1 MIGKGS
7 MNHNSRKFTAENV
20 DKTRSK
26 NNISYCNRDIKE
38 VYHELFDDAVKRFN
52 DKQKRADRKITNYYE
67 KICSSKQEKP
77 FKEVIIQI
85 GNSEDMS
92 AMDNNGE
99 LAKKIL
105 DKYYSAFQKRNP
117 YLKVF
122 SAHLHMDEAT
132 PHLHIDF
139 VPFTTESTRG
149 LDKRVSLKQALAKQG
164 FKGSGRSDTEWNQW
178 VLSEKKELEFVMGLY
193 GVEWEHKG
201 THEEHLSV
209 LNYKKQEREKEIS
222 VLDDKIKERQEEYHS
237 LNQRI
242 ENKETQISELNEI
255 EDMLENSP
263 EFQLPE
269 PTALMTAKSYKT
281 KYVDP
286 LIKKLKDFAKWILS
300 KTYEGWD
307 NYYKAH
313 RQNNKWSRENSEL
326 RADNNRLY
334 EECNKLHKQ
343 NEEYELLLK
352 TFGRR
357 KFEPL
362 LRQAYD
368 HLHKRQNKHYKDYYE
383 RLTIKS
389 QV

>member
-1 MIGKGS
+1 
-7 MNHNSRKFTAENV
+7 
-20 DKTRSK
+20 
-26 NNISYCNRDIKE
+26 
-38 VYHELFDDAVKRFN
+38 
-52 DKQKRADRKITNYYE
+52 
-67 KICSSKQEKP
+67 
-77 FKEVIIQI
+77 
-85 GNSEDMS
+85 
-92 AMDNNGE
+92 
-99 LAKKIL
+99 
-105 DKYYSAFQKRNP
+105 
-117 YLKVF
+117 
-122 SAHLHMDEAT
+122 
-132 PHLHIDF
+132 
-139 VPFTTESTRG
+139 
-149 LDKRVSLKQALAKQG
+149 
-164 FKGSGRSDTEWNQW
+164 
-178 VLSEKKELEFVMGLY
+178 MGLY
-193 GVEWEHKG
+193 GIEWEHKG

-222 VLDDKIKERQEEYHS
+222 VLDDKIKERQEEYYS

-307 NYYKAH
+307 NYYKAV
-313 RQNNKWSRENSEL
+313 RQNNKWSRENSSL
-326 RADNNRLY
+326 KADNERLY

-368 HLHKRQNKHYKDYYE
+368 HLHKRQNKYYKDYYE
-383 RLTIKS
+383 R
-389 QV
+389 

>member
-20 DKTRSK
+20 DRTRTK
-26 NNISYCNRDIKE
+26 NNIAYCNRSIEE

-67 KICSSKQEKP
+67 KICNSKQEKP

-92 AMDNNGE
+92 AKDNNGE

-105 DKYYSAFQKRNP
+105 DEYYSAFQKRNP

-149 LDKRVSLKQALAKQG
+149 LDTRVSLKQALAKQG
-164 FKGSGRSDTEWNQW
+164 FKGSGRNDTEWNQW
-178 VLSEKKELEFVMGLY
+178 VLSEKKEIEFVMGLY

-209 LNYKKQEREKEIS
+209 LNYKKQEREKEITELEDNIREKKTMLS
-222 VLDDKIKERQEEYHS
+222 SLDK
-237 LNQRI
+237 RI
-242 ENKETQISELNEI
+242 ETKEMEISELEYL
-255 EDMLENSP
+255 EDALEHNADY
-263 EFQLPE
+263 QLPE
-269 PTALMTAKSYKT
+269 PPPLMTAKTYKT

-286 LIKKLKDFAKWILS
+286 LINKLKDLARWVLKHTF
-300 KTYEGWD
+300 EGW
-307 NYYKAH
+307 NKYYQAV
-313 RQNNKWSRENSEL
+313 RQNNRWSRENQTIKYE
-326 RADNNRLY
+326 NERLK
-334 EECNKLHKQ
+334 EEFNSLHKK
-343 NEEYELLLK
+343 LD
-352 TFGRR
+352 
-357 KFEPL
+357 
-362 LRQAYD
+362 AYD
-368 HLHKRQNKHYKDYYE
+368 KIFQTFTNRELNSLIKEAFERHEKQHSKHYKNYE
-383 RLTIKS
+383 R
-389 QV
+389 